1 MPLSTSFLR
10 GLLSPA
16 LPFGFGGWFFLPTY
30 SSSGASTAGKE
41 SFPSPLVE
49 PGAARLL
56 ITNSLLHHAS
66 PQTTALCLSFPIGK
80 KKEMR
85 KRKVNCNKKNRTRIS
100 QSCASIVGQD
110 IIWWWQQHLIETAT
124 WPGAS
129 HSSSLRG
136 ASIVGRRSSD

>member
-1 MPLSTSFLR
+1 MRYVLTTLICMFSSLLQKKKKFLR

-56 ITNSLLHHAS
+56 ITKHSPSKLFAS
-66 PQTTALCLSFPIGK
+66 NYSVRPHFSGW
-80 KKEMR
+80 KE
-85 KRKVNCNKKNRTRIS
+85 
-100 QSCASIVGQD
+100 
-110 IIWWWQQHLIETAT
+110 
-124 WPGAS
+124 
-129 HSSSLRG
+129 
-136 ASIVGRRSSD
+136 